1 MSNIVKSPSDDLI
14 RGGQYLESPI
24 FYMGNKYKLL
34 KQLMPLFPT
43 SCEVFVD
50 LFGGSGV
57 VSMNYHG
64 TRQTIYNEYNINIY
78 ELIKLFAT
86 HSFEELDAYFQSV
99 VDKYDLQTGLK
110 RNMFD
115 SEEAF
120 LADTDAKKI
129 RYNKFREDY
138 NKSLQKDYR
147 DLWVLSVFSCNHLI
161 RFNTKNE
168 FNASFGSNGNYNDN
182 LKKKV
187 QNGCTAL
194 KNLTLC
200 NEDALTLDLSNLT
213 DKDFVYCD
221 PPYTNTTAVYNEKR
235 AFGGWTVDNDKAL
248 FAILE
253 SLDKRGVKWGLSNV
267 FVCRGKKNEH
277 LIKWCEEHNW
287 NVHHLSRNYN
297 PFSRGNSENDEV
309 YICNYDNVEPENRPI
324 TLYHGDCLEIL
335 RDIPDNSID
344 MILCDL
350 PYQETGNKWDKFVD
364 LKRLFAEYRRIIK
377 EDGCIALNGTFKFG
391 VHLYNIAPDLYKYEW
406 VWEKDNGTNAPN
418 VNYQPFRVHEFVF
431 IFGKGRVTNGTRVP
445 MKYFPQ
451 KTEGKPYKQKSGRV
465 SENWKGGLKNVI
477 TDNVDGFRHPK
488 TIQKFNRDKGFHST
502 QKPVALLEFLIKSY
516 TKEGDLVLD
525 NCMGSGS
532 TGVACVHTNR
542 KFIGI
547 ELEDKY
553 FNIAVKRIEEAKK

>member
-1 MSNIVKSPSDDLI
+1 MSNIVKSPSDSLI
-14 RGGQYLESPI
+14 RGRQYLESPI

-120 LADTDAKKI
+120 LADTDAKKV

-138 NKSLQKDYR
+138 NKNSQKDYR

-194 KNLTLC
+194 KDLVLC
-200 NEDALTLDLSNLT
+200 NEDALTLDLSGLT

-235 AFGGWTVDNDKAL
+235 AFGGWTVDNDKEL
-248 FAILE
+248 FTILE
-253 SLDKRGVKWGLSNV
+253 SLDKKGIKWGLSNV

-309 YICNYDNVEPENRPI
+309 YICNYDNVEPKDKSI

-335 RDIPDNSID
+335 EDIPDKSID

-350 PYQETGNKWDKFVD
+350 PYGTTKNKWDSVIP
-364 LKRLFAEYRRIIK
+364 LEELWTQYNRIIK
-377 EDGCIALNGTFKFG
+377 DDGAIALFSQMPFTANL
-391 VHLYNIAPDLYKYEW
+391 VNSNIKMFRYEW
-406 VWEKDNGTNAPN
+406 IWEKDNGTGFLNSKKMPLKI
-418 VNYQPFRVHEFVF
+418 HENIE
-431 IFGKGRVTNGTRVP
+431 IFYKKTPVYN
-445 MKYFPQ
+445 PQ
-451 KTEGKPYKQKSGRV
+451 MRTGFKPYKTFSGRKTTNYGDFDRV
-465 SENWKGGLKNVI
+465 ETKNNGERYPIDIIKFKRDSGL
-477 TDNVDGFRHPK
+477 HP
-488 TIQKFNRDKGFHST
+488 T
-502 QKPVALLEFLIKSY
+502 QKPVALLEYLIKTY
-516 TKEGDLVLD
+516 TNEGDTVLD